1 MSNVSVAVRGDC
13 VGLRAAPTR
22 KNSQVISELAGRVTR
37 HCRALAMHGMHC
49 CWRWQPMLRVCSRQE
64 AAALAQHGSRGSG
77 TLSAVLDLDSAKAFW
92 QSLSPPVANQGH
104 KTSPLRFSHHLLP
117 PPGSWSFYMRA
128 NRTDDHEMLP
138 CMSSYLMAT
147 NLHRKAIPVN

>member
-1 MSNVSVAVRGDC
+1 MSNLSVAVRGDC

-37 HCRALAMHGMHC
+37 HCRALAMHGMHVAGDGS
-49 CWRWQPMLRVCSRQE
+49 QSCSCQD
-64 AAALAQHGSRGSG
+64 AAVLAQHGSRGSG
-77 TLSAVLDLDSAKAFW
+77 TLSAVSDLHSAKAFW

-104 KTSPLRFSHHLLP
+104 KTSPLRFRITSFPLLEV
-117 PPGSWSFYMRA
+117 GLFTYGQIVQ
-128 NRTDDHEMLP
+128 TT
-138 CMSSYLMAT
+138 MAA